1 MSVPGDLDEQFTKL
15 KETPSGNTSKTIIK
29 PDGFGHMCVDGARPK
44 IDNTL
49 LNHVISKSP
58 SL

>member
-15 KETPSGNTSKTIIK
+15 KETPSGNTSKNIIK
-29 PDGFGHMCVDGARPK
+29 PNGFGHMCVDGARPQ

-49 LNHVISKSP
+49 
-58 SL
+58 